1 MDGMLIAG
9 KDVKE
14 HGERLRNVL
23 DTARAKGIKLNPSPR
38 DNTVWDMWRTVWQDN
53 VTVIV
58 MLTRLE
64 EAGKNKCHQY
74 WPEEEGGEALY
85 GPLTVVTTRVQCR
98 DTFYIRSLTV
108 TKGRETREVTQYHY
122 VSWPDHGAP
131 TVTSLVS
138 FWRHVSRR
146 TKTGKAGPALVHCRT
161 GTYIG
166 LDLGMALA
174 VGEGHVDL
182 PGLVQRLRAE
192 RVLMV
197 QGVVMMMMLVMM
209 LVVMLMVVVMML
221 VMMLVVM
228 MLVMMV
234 VVVMMLVMMVVVV
247 MMLVMMLVVMMM
259 VVMVVQAVAQY
270 TFLCKA
276 LLEAYT
282 ARDTVLSVEEFD
294 QVFSKQLSP
303 SSPHPRL
310 HREFQTLN
318 QLQKMTPGL
327 SCDIAIQPDNLDK
340 NRNPRVLPA
349 DDHLVY
355 LTEHVPSRNQ
365 YINAVYMRTF
375 YQSRGSILTQCPLAS
390 TVVDFWRLVY
400 GNDVTTIVS
409 LISPDEEGKE
419 QCGWWPRGGEDGRGL
434 QAGPYTVTVTSTQ
447 PHLATSTTLHR
458 LTLQK
463 KVPGHG
469 NTVCG
474 FIA

>member
-1 MDGMLIAG
+1 M
-9 KDVKE
+9 
-14 HGERLRNVL
+14 
-23 DTARAKGIKLNPSPR
+23 
-38 DNTVWDMWRTVWQDN
+38 MW
-53 VTVIV
+53 
-58 MLTRLE
+58 
-64 EAGKNKCHQY
+64 NKCHQY
-74 WPEEEGGEALY
+74 WPEEEGAEAEY

-108 TKGRETREVTQYHY
+108 TKDRETREVTQYHY
-122 VSWPDHGAP
+122 LSWPDHGAS

-138 FWRHVSRR
+138 FWRHVSRM
-146 TKTGKAGPALVHCRT
+146 TKTGKAGPALVHCSAGVGRT

-197 QGVVMMMMLVMM
+197 Q
-209 LVVMLMVVVMML
+209 
-221 VMMLVVM
+221 
-228 MLVMMV
+228 
-234 VVVMMLVMMVVVV
+234 
-247 MMLVMMLVVMMM
+247 
-259 VVMVVQAVAQY
+259 AVEQY
-270 TFLCKA
+270 TFLYKA

-282 ARDTVLSVEEFD
+282 ARDTVLSVEEFE
-294 QVFSKQLSP
+294 QVFPKQLSP
-303 SSPHPRL
+303 SSPHPL
-310 HREFQTLN
+310 LDREFQTLN
-318 QLQKMTPGL
+318 QLQKLTPGL
-327 SCDIAIQPDNLDK
+327 SYDIATQPDNLDK

-355 LTEHVPSRNQ
+355 LTEHVPGRNQ

-419 QCGWWPRGGEDGRGL
+419 QCGWWPRGGEEGRGL
-434 QAGPYTVTVTSTQ
+434 EAGPYTVTVTSTQ

-458 LTLQK
+458 LALQK